1 MRIVP
6 PLRGVSCASASPA
19 PAIATVAAASQ
30 ISLRMHHSFLNILV
44 GGHSTVPDASVQE
57 ECRMIDLP
65 DYLLIV
71 PAK

>member
-1 MRIVP
+1 MRIRYV
-6 PLRGVSCASASPA
+6 LLAATLL
-19 PAIATVAAASQ
+19 ATVAAASH
-30 ISLRMHHSFLNILV
+30 ISLRMNHPFSNVLV

-65 DYLLIV
+65 DYLLIA

>member
-1 MRIVP
+1 MNHPFSNV
-6 PLRGVSCASASPA
+6 
-19 PAIATVAAASQ
+19 
-30 ISLRMHHSFLNILV
+30 LV

-65 DYLLIV
+65 DCLLIV